1 MNVVGEAFRWL
12 NDPLSW
18 TRSGG
23 ILDLGAEHL
32 VMTAI
37 AVALAAAVAIP
48 LGAWLGHT
56 GRGSGAVV
64 VLGNATR
71 AMPTLGI
78 ILLLAAGGLFGDT
91 AAVLAAAIFG
101 VPVLLVNSYE
111 GVRGA
116 DPAARD
122 AGRGMGMSGTRILLH
137 VELPLATGLIAAGMR
152 TTIVQVVATIPLAAL
167 AGGGGLGQIIAF
179 GMGTQRYGQVLA
191 GGLLVAA
198 LALALDGLLAVAQRL
213 VTPAPL
219 RTEPARPATPSSR
232 ERGGVARRPAAR
244 AAGRELLRTGPV
256 RDT

>member
-1 MNVVGEAFRWL
+1 MNVLDEAFLWL
-12 NDPLSW
+12 NDPLTW

-23 ILDLGAEHL
+23 ILDLGIEHL

-37 AVALAAAVAIP
+37 AVAVAAAFAIP

-56 GRGSGAVV
+56 GRGAGAMI

-71 AMPTLGI
+71 ALPTLGI
-78 ILLLAAGGLFGDT
+78 ILLLAATGLFGNT
-91 AAVLAAAIFG
+91 AAVLAAAVFA
-101 VPVLLVNSYE
+101 VPVLLTNTYE

-122 AGRGMGMSGTRILLH
+122 AGRGMGMTGGRLLLQI
-137 VELPLATGLIAAGMR
+137 ELPLATGLIAAGLR

-191 GGLLVAA
+191 GGIVVAG
-198 LALALDGLLAVAQRL
+198 LALMLDGVLAVGQRL

-219 RTEPARPATPSSR
+219 RTTT
-232 ERGGVARRPAAR
+232 RR
-244 AAGRELLRTGPV
+244 
-256 RDT
+256 

>member
-1 MNVVGEAFRWL
+1 MNVLVEAMLWL
-12 NDPLSW
+12 NDPLTW

-23 ILDLGAEHL
+23 ILDLTAEHL
-32 VMTAI
+32 IMTAV
-37 AVALAAAVAIP
+37 AVAIAAAFAIP

-56 GRGSGAVV
+56 DRGAGVMV
-64 VLGNATR
+64 TLGNATR
-71 AMPTLGI
+71 AIPTLGI
-78 ILLLAAGGLFGDT
+78 ILLLAAGGLFGNG
-91 AAVLAAAIFG
+91 AAVLAASVFA

-122 AGRGMGMSGTRILLH
+122 AGRGMGMSGMRVLFK
-137 VELPLATGLIAAGMR
+137 VELPLATGLIAAGLR

-191 GGLLVAA
+191 GGIVVAL
-198 LALALDGLLAVAQRL
+198 LALVLDGVLAVAQRL

-219 RTEPARPATPSSR
+219 RVTARTRS
-232 ERGGVARRPAAR
+232 
-244 AAGRELLRTGPV
+244 
-256 RDT
+256 